1 MRFTADGLLSGAMPN
16 VRVPEKRK
24 IDQSM
29 SIVAETEQ
37 IAYRQKSCLKSRA
50 QFSDGL
56 ARRFFVGR
64 RKIFAL
70 PNQHGTM
77 A

>member
-24 IDQSM
+24 IDQLM

-37 IAYRQKSCLKSRA
+37 IAYRQKIVFEIKSA
-50 QFSDGL
+50 
-56 ARRFFVGR
+56 
-64 RKIFAL
+64 IF
-70 PNQHGTM
+70 
-77 A
+77 

>member
-16 VRVPEKRK
+16 VRVPAKRK
-24 IDQSM
+24 IDQLM
-29 SIVAETEQ
+29 SIVTETEQ
-37 IAYRQKSCLKSRA
+37 IAYRQKPCLKSRA

-64 RKIFAL
+64 RNNL
-70 PNQHGTM
+70 RS
-77 A
+77 